1 MEPPKELRSFFDP
14 EGRLKV
20 WPSKPE
26 KKTGVIKLLA
36 QKFLP
41 SREYSEKEVNDILKD
56 SISFGDYQLIRREMI
71 MKGCLC
77 RLPDGSKYWRPEEES

>member
-1 MEPPKELRSFFDP
+1 MEPPKELKSFFDP

-26 KKTGVIKLLA
+26 KKTAAVKLLA
-36 QKFLP
+36 EKFLP
-41 SREYSEKEVNDILKD
+41 AREYSEKEVNMIIKE

-71 MKGCLC
+71 MKGLLK
-77 RLPDGSKYWRPEEES
+77 RLPDGSKYWKAE